1 MARQLGFWGDG
12 GVESRARE
20 RSWGRFKERVGDF
33 GVRAL
38 DGELAGDLGVTGE
51 RGTRGKQEEGD
62 DLWARV
68 VSDTRVGRRA
78 RG

>member
-1 MARQLGFWGDG
+1 MAA
-12 GVESRARE
+12 VEEGRVRA
-20 RSWGRFKERVGDF
+20 RSWGSFKERAGDL
-33 GVRAL
+33 GMWAL

>member
-1 MARQLGFWGDG
+1 VARQLGFWGDG

-33 GVRAL
+33 GMRAL
-38 DGELAGDLGVTGE
+38 DGELAGDLGVTGGQ
-51 RGTRGKQEEGD
+51 GTRGKQEEGD
-62 DLWARV
+62 DLWARA

>member
-1 MARQLGFWGDG
+1 MARQQGFWGDG

-38 DGELAGDLGVTGE
+38 DGELAGDLGVTSE

-62 DLWARV
+62 DLWARAV
-68 VSDTRVGRRA
+68 IDTRVGRRA

>member
-20 RSWGRFKERVGDF
+20 RSWGRFKERVEDF
-33 GVRAL
+33 GLRAL

-51 RGTRGKQEEGD
+51 QGTRGKQEEGD
-62 DLWARV
+62 DLWARA
-68 VSDTRVGRRA
+68 VSDTRVGRCA

>member
-1 MARQLGFWGDG
+1 MAPQLGFWGDG

-38 DGELAGDLGVTGE
+38 DGELTGDLGVTGE

-62 DLWARV
+62 DLWARA
-68 VSDTRVGRRA
+68 VSDTRVGRCA